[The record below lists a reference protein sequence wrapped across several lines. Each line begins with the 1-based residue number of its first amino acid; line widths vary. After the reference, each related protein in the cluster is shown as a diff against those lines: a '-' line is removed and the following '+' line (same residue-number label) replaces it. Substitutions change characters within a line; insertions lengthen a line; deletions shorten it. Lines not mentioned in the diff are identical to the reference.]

1 MSPTEA
7 AGLSTTYDC
16 GRTGTPDLR
25 LLHFNDVYHVEA
37 GSAEPIGGT
46 PRFQTL
52 VNYYR
57 NHPRFAG
64 QPPLLTFFSG
74 DAFNPSLESSVTKG
88 RHMVPFLNQAGTD
101 VACVGNHDLD
111 FGVEQF
117 EHLRNQCKFPWL
129 LANMLDP
136 ALGEGVP
143 LANCPKTHMLES
155 NGIKVGVIGL
165 GEREWLDTVNALP
178 PIIYKSASATA
189 NELVPGLRAQGADLI
204 VAVTHQR
211 EPNDNKLAKKTPTG
225 LIDII
230 LGGHDHF
237 YGHSIVK
244 STHVLRSGTDF
255 KQLSYIE
262 AWRKTD
268 GSGGWDFSITRRD
281 VVRAIPEDP
290 ATVEL
295 VAKLTS
301 ALKAKLQKP
310 VGYTA
315 NPLDARFTTVRRK
328 ESNLGNFVCDL
339 MRFHHHAECA
349 MMASG
354 TIRGDQIYP
363 PGPLRV
369 KDILNCFPFED
380 PVVVLRVKG
389 RALRAALEN
398 GVSELPALE
407 GRFPQVSNIQYGY
420 ALSAPP
426 GSRIAFVKVGGEDL
440 EDDRLYTLAT
450 RGYMARGKDGY
461 TALLTESEG
470 GEAEEIIS
478 EENGVLISTILRQ
491 YFLSLKVLGTWN
503 RLGPSLHRHWDSVNE
518 RWHGPGWMEATSPLA
533 SPEEQPKKP
542 IVDGNET
549 PEKISSSFQYESA
562 NPRHKD
568 EPGKA
573 ADQLSRGDQPDG
585 YDSGSNGST
594 TSESESTMDSESD
607 SEPEIL
613 SRPRNYVT
621 TAARSVEDADHREV
635 VARHFVRKWR
645 EKAGLGPDKV
655 QPVDHATNGF
665 SPAWTRAI
673 APVLEGRIVQIDR
686 KKA

>member
-1 MSPTEA
+1 MSPTEQ

-16 GRTGTPDLR
+16 GRTGPPDLR
-25 LLHFNDVYHVEA
+25 LLHYNDVYHVEA

-57 NHPRFAG
+57 NHPKFAG

-111 FGVEQF
+111 FGVPQF
-117 EHLRNQCKFPWL
+117 RHLRSQCKFPWL
-129 LANMLDP
+129 LANVLDP
-136 ALGEGVP
+136 ALGEGVS
-143 LANCPKTHMLES
+143 LANCPKTCMLES
-155 NGIKVGVIGL
+155 NGVKVGVIGL
-165 GEREWLDTVNALP
+165 GEREWLATVNVLP
-178 PIIYKSASATA
+178 PDIIYKSASETA
-189 NELVPGLRAQGADLI
+189 KELVPGLRAQGADLI

-211 EPNDNKLAKKTPTG
+211 EPNDNKLATKTPPG

-237 YGHSIVK
+237 YGHSLIN

-268 GSGGWDFSITRRD
+268 GSGWDFSITRRD

-301 ALKAKLQKP
+301 ALKSKLQKP

-328 ESNLGNFVCDL
+328 ESNIANFVCDL
-339 MRFHHHAECA
+339 MRFHHNADCA
-349 MMASG
+349 IMASG

-363 PGPLRV
+363 PGALRV

-420 ALSAPP
+420 SISAPR
-426 GSRIAFVKVGGEDL
+426 GSRITFVKLGGEDL
-440 EDDRLYTLAT
+440 DDERLYTLAT

-461 TALLTESEG
+461 TALLAESEG
-470 GEAEEIIS
+470 GEAEEIVC

-491 YFLSLKVLGTWN
+491 YFLSLKVLGKWN
-503 RLGPSLHRHWDSVNE
+503 RLGPSMHRHWDSVNE
-518 RWHGPGWMEATSPLA
+518 RWHGRGWMEAASPLA

-542 IVDGNET
+542 ILIPIVDGKDS
-549 PEKISSSFQYESA
+549 PAKSSSSFQYECA
-562 NPRHKD
+562 KPRHKHQL
-568 EPGKA
+568 GKA
-573 ADQLSRGDQPDG
+573 QDLLTDDCGS
-585 YDSGSNGST
+585 DS

-607 SEPEIL
+607 SEPELL
-613 SRPRNYVT
+613 SRPRTYVT
-621 TAARSVEDADHREV
+621 TAALSVEDADHREIL
-635 VARHFVRKWR
+635 ARHFVRKWR
-645 EKAGLGPDKV
+645 QKVGLDPDRV
-655 QPVDHATNGF
+655 QPVDHVANGL

-673 APVLEGRIVQIDR
+673 APEVEGRIVQVDKVR
-686 KKA
+686 D